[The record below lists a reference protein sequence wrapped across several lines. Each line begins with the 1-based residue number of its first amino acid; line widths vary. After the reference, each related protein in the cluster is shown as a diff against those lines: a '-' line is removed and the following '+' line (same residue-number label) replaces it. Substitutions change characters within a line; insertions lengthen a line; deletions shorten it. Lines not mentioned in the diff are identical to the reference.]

1 MAGKFQSIRSLSGP
15 SFVTRNSEES
25 SEVLKIQ
32 DSGRRNGTSKSA
44 RNGTFGGTD
53 VRLSQNSTGST
64 GSVSSTPSST
74 QSSIGTSRRKRIE
87 VSDDEDDPFWD

>member
-1 MAGKFQSIRSLSGP
+1 MWLEIHEQIQFQLTHNP
-15 SFVTRNSEES
+15 F
-25 SEVLKIQ
+25 KIQ